1 MATNTTARKS
11 NRPKAVVTTITK
23 DDAFALVKGGELNA
37 NKYRRP
43 CHLCGEIVDAGAG
56 VLGGNKT
63 EGWWAAHEGGKC
75 FTPAP
80 KRAPRKRATV
90 RKTDDFDEMV
100 EAAIHES
107 ASKKKSAA
115 ETESAGKVED
125 VKVPVRG
132 TRKVNQN
139 MAAAKKTVARRTTR
153 KAAPAPTAKRPV
165 KRTAPKKVTPNVPAE
180 VAEESASTEEDGP
193 EYAELD
199 AQAKQLVEAFIAR
212 IADGTLD
219 GALLSLDDAIG
230 ARLDAVEAASKPAKK
245 TTARKST
252 TTRATAAEKVAPVK
266 RAAKS
271 AGSASASKPS
281 SDGEKVEVVKVPRP
295 AKGRPYRVNPNLKNR
310 YAGLK
315 IKFMSYV
322 PGSDDKKA
330 SVSIL
335 EEFEGQ
341 PVGSRLKIPV
351 SSIVKDN

>member
-1 MATNTTARKS
+1 
-11 NRPKAVVTTITK
+11 
-23 DDAFALVKGGELNA
+23 
-37 NKYRRP
+37 
-43 CHLCGEIVDAGAG
+43 
-56 VLGGNKT
+56 
-63 EGWWAAHEGGKC
+63 
-75 FTPAP
+75 
-80 KRAPRKRATV
+80 
-90 RKTDDFDEMV
+90 MV

-115 ETESAGKVED
+115 ETESAAKVED

-193 EYAELD
+193 EFAELD
-199 AQAKQLVEAFIAR
+199 KVAAEFLAQVK
-212 IADGTLD
+212 TLIQNGVFD
-219 GALLSLDDAIG
+219 AALMELDDAIG
-230 ARLDAVEAASKPAKK
+230 ERLDAVEAASKPAKK
-245 TTARKST
+245 TTARKTT
-252 TTRATAAEKVAPVK
+252 TTRATAADKVAPVK

-271 AGSASASKPS
+271 TGSASKPS

>member
-115 ETESAGKVED
+115 ETESAAKVED

-193 EYAELD
+193 EFAELD
-199 AQAKQLVEAFIAR
+199 KVAAEFLAQVK
-212 IADGTLD
+212 TLIQNGVFD
-219 GALLSLDDAIG
+219 AALMELDDAIG
-230 ARLDAVEAASKPAKK
+230 ERLDAVEAASKPAKK
-245 TTARKST
+245 TTARKTT
-252 TTRATAAEKVAPVK
+252 TTRATAADKVAPVK

-271 AGSASASKPS
+271 TGSASKPS